1 MRTSRMVMKTWTTTS
16 TSSLHKFVSNVLG
29 AIWPVHL
36 AYLSCSSSWLF
47 MDKRANHGAR
57 GETATCLARGYE
69 DSLNAFM
76 VRADSPAD
84 AKVGGFMC
92 MRAYAN

>member
-1 MRTSRMVMKTWTTTS
+1 
-16 TSSLHKFVSNVLG
+16 
-29 AIWPVHL
+29 
-36 AYLSCSSSWLF
+36 